1 MVTADQRVLAQTSVE
16 DQPAS
21 VDGDA
26 RYDLCAGVRIRLLRA
41 SSAPGTV
48 RSRQLPS
55 LHRSG
60 IGRSPAWSA
69 C

>member
-26 RYDLCAGVRIRLLRA
+26 RYDLCAASGSGCSGPAQPPARFDHDSSPASTGRA
-41 SSAPGTV
+41 W
-48 RSRQLPS
+48 
-55 LHRSG
+55 
-60 IGRSPAWSA
+60 GRSPAWST